1 MPSSDLQLFAATS
14 IIAIASE
21 DFKSTMTYWPA
32 VPYAV
37 SLATSVAYKSLRYSV
52 IAHRRKRAYTMFH
65 SSCEL
70 LDEIGKAFCSAKTI
84 ARLATNTLQEVERV
98 AADRS
103 KAIQFS
109 SADSPQ
115 RNLQRTFAANDT
127 SGRGTKGPSS
137 QAPDGEMTQ
146 DATDSFSASF
156 DNAPLR
162 NKSPSIFNDFIG
174 DAGIFDD
181 FDPDF
186 DLNRIDQVFS
196 ANLNP
201 TQSIFAQGW
210 FDDLAPL

>member
-14 IIAIASE
+14 IIAIASG

-37 SLATSVAYKSLRYSV
+37 SLATSVAYKSLRHSI
-52 IAHRRKRAYTMFH
+52 IAHRRKRAYNLFH

-103 KAIQFS
+103 KAIQHS
-109 SADSPQ
+109 PADPPE
-115 RNLQRTFAANDT
+115 RTLQRTLTANDT
-127 SGRGTKGPSS
+127 SGRGAKKPSS
-137 QAPDGEMTQ
+137 QAPDGEVTQ
-146 DATDSFSASF
+146 DSTVNFSASF
-156 DNAPLR
+156 DNATLQ
-162 NKSPSIFNDFIG
+162 NESPSIFNDFIG

-201 TQSIFAQGW
+201 TQSVFAQGW
-210 FDDLAPL
+210 FDDLAPS